1 MVKRDR
7 DSNVVQTLRDIE
19 NLHKILERKA
29 ELAVRREN
37 AAQNKVSE
45 AETEMEKEKFRSSQK
60 AFFETH
66 RALESQRMH
75 AHQANQWADQAQGE
89 KKISEGN

>member
-7 DSNVVQTLRDIE
+7 DSNVVQTLRDRE
-19 NLHKILERKA
+19 NLHKILERKF

-45 AETEMEKEKFRSSQK
+45 AETNMEIKDWKREIQK
-60 AFFETH
+60 
-66 RALESQRMH
+66 
-75 AHQANQWADQAQGE
+75 
-89 KKISEGN
+89 